1 MTRATALI
9 AFLALGL
16 TAAPTAAQ
24 PAPDEDKSDKLDAK
38 ALMQSGLKLFAAK
51 DYLGALAV
59 FKTAYERFPSGKI
72 LLNIGTTLLKLD
84 RKAEA
89 ANAYQRYLDTTD
101 ADAKRQAQ
109 VTRVLEGLDKDVAR
123 LDIGITPADSEVQ
136 IDDSAWQKVADV
148 KRYRVDKGAR
158 TVRARRK
165 GFKPNEETFSVGAGE
180 TRSVSLTLTEEP
192 VATSRGGD
200 DVRGDDDDDTRV
212 RAGARP
218 ARRSRLGAIVA
229 AHIDPSN
236 KGAAALVG
244 LTADVVSRLQV
255 QATALVGPTSGGYVG
270 ASFGILPGTLR
281 PIVVVGLPVFFSD
294 GARFA
299 VRGALGAEY
308 AFDAHFAVFAEVGAE
323 YMLNPEPMVTKTLF
337 IPAVGV
343 TGRL

>member
-1 MTRATALI
+1 MTRATAFTTL
-9 AFLALGL
+9 LALGL
-16 TAAPTAAQ
+16 ATAPAAAQ
-24 PAPDEDKSDKLDAK
+24 PAPTEDTQDDKLDAK
-38 ALMQSGLKLFAAK
+38 SLMQSGLKLFAAK

-59 FKTAYERFPSGKI
+59 FKTAYQRFPSDKI
-72 LLNIGTTLLKLD
+72 LINIGTTLLKLD

-101 ADAKRQAQ
+101 ADKKRQAE

-123 LDIGITPADSEVQ
+123 LDIWITPADSEVQ

-148 KRYRVDKGAR
+148 KRYRVDAGTR

-165 GFKPNEETFSVGAGE
+165 GFKANEETFSVGAGE

-192 VATSRGGD
+192 AATSGVARRAD
-200 DVRGDDDDDTRV
+200 DDDDDTGI
-212 RAGARP
+212 RADVQP
-218 ARRSRLGAIVA
+218 ARRSRLGAVVA

-255 QATALVGPTSGGYVG
+255 QATALVGPTSGGYIG
-270 ASFGILPGTLR
+270 ASFGLLPGKLR
-281 PIVVVGLPVFFSD
+281 PIIVVGLPVFFSD

-299 VRGALGAEY
+299 VRGAAGAEY

-337 IPAVGV
+337 IPALGV

>member
-9 AFLALGL
+9 AFLALGF

-24 PAPDEDKSDKLDAK
+24 PTDDTKDDKLDAK

-59 FKTAYERFPSGKI
+59 FKTAYQRFPSDKI
-72 LLNIGTTLLKLD
+72 LINIGTTLLKLD

-123 LDIGITPADSEVQ
+123 LDIWITPADSEVQ
-136 IDDSAWQKVADV
+136 IDDSPWQKVADV
-148 KRYRVDKGAR
+148 KRYRVDKGTR

-165 GFKPNEETFSVGAGE
+165 GFKSNEETFSVGAGE

-192 VATSRGGD
+192 TVTSGRGGGG
-200 DVRGDDDDDTRV
+200 RDDDDTGV
-212 RAGARP
+212 RAAVQP
-218 ARRSRLGAIVA
+218 AQRSRLGAIVA

-270 ASFGILPGTLR
+270 ASFGILPGELR

-299 VRGALGAEY
+299 VRGALGGEY